1 MKKLVFF
8 KAKITF
14 YLEKHV
20 FCFKKCCFCFKKRFF
35 QKNRFHACYCLKKMF
50 KNNIS
55 KEVETKLVVQS
66 TLWALIENVC
76 FFGALVC
83 SQITTG
89 IYCWAI
95 VGIILEEVTP
105 TIGYY
110 FL

>member
-1 MKKLVFF
+1 MFFGSKNVVFIS
-8 KAKITF
+8 KN
-14 YLEKHV
+14 V
-20 FCFKKCCFCFKKRFF
+20 FF
-35 QKNRFHACYCLKKMF
+35 QKNRFHACYCLKKTF
-50 KNNIS
+50 KNNIP

-76 FFGALVC
+76 YFGALVC

-95 VGIILEEVTP
+95 VVIIFVEVTP

-110 FL
+110 SL